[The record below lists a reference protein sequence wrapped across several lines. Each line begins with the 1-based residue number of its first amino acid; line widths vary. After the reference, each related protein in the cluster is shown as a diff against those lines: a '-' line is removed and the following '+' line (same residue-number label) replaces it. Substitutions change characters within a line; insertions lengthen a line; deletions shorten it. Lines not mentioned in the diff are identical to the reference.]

1 LIGLLA
7 VAVGY
12 ISWVHELK
20 LHNFMD
26 KNSSLEHICHFLR
39 ALVGSDLEVLM
50 KVKPRVMPDG

>member
-1 LIGLLA
+1 M
-7 VAVGY
+7 AVGY